1 VTTYRERAIVLR
13 SHKFGEADRV
23 VVMLTRDSGKVRAV
37 AKGVRKSGSR
47 IGARLE
53 PFGVVEVLLWKGRD
67 LDTVRQVDMVTAN
80 NAVRTDLGRM
90 ERALAIA
97 EAVEKAT
104 PDRESVPEVYVMLER
119 ALATLNDR
127 DSPLLA
133 GAFFLKFLA
142 LEGSAP
148 CLDRCVRCDE
158 AAALGWFDVSEGGA
172 LCGQCRSGVA
182 LSAGAL
188 DLMVSVLHGGLAG
201 ALTLPESPAV
211 HEVNELA
218 RAAME
223 HHLERR
229 LRSIGVMDRPL

>member
-1 VTTYRERAIVLR
+1 MTLYRDRAIVLR
-13 SHKFGEADRV
+13 SYKFGEADRV
-23 VVMLTRDSGKVRAV
+23 VVMLTRDCGKVRAV
-37 AKGVRKSGSR
+37 AKGIRKSGSR

-53 PFGVVEVLLWKGRD
+53 PFGVVEILLWRGRE

-80 NAVRTDLGRM
+80 NTLRSDLGRL
-90 ERALAIA
+90 ERALAIV

-104 PDRESVPEVYVMLER
+104 PDREAVPEVFAMLER
-119 ALATLNDR
+119 ALATLNDK

-142 LEGSAP
+142 LEGSGP
-148 CLDRCVRCDE
+148 CLDQCVRCGE
-158 AAALGWFDVSEGGA
+158 AGSLGWFDVAEGGA

-182 LSAGAL
+182 
-188 DLMVSVLHGGLAG
+188 VSAG
-201 ALTLPESPAV
+201 ALTLMREVLDGGLSGALSRQESPEV

-218 RAAME
+218 RAAIE

>member
-1 VTTYRERAIVLR
+1 MSLYRDRAIVLR
-13 SHKFGEADRV
+13 SYKFGEADRV

-37 AKGVRKSGSR
+37 AKGIRKSGSR

-53 PFGVVEVLLWKGRD
+53 PFGVVEILLWKGRD
-67 LDTVRQVDMVTAN
+67 LDTVRQVDMVTTN
-80 NAVRTDLGRM
+80 NAVRTDLGRL
-90 ERALAIA
+90 ERALAMV

-104 PDRESVPEVYVMLER
+104 PDREAVPEVFTMLER
-119 ALATLNDR
+119 ALAALNEH

-142 LEGSAP
+142 LEGSGP
-148 CLDRCVRCDE
+148 CLERCVRCGE
-158 AAALGWFDVSEGGA
+158 EGSLGWFDVAEGGA

-188 DLMVSVLHGGLAG
+188 ALMCEILNGGLAG
-201 ALTLPESPAV
+201 ALARSETGEV
-211 HEVNELA
+211 HEVNEIA